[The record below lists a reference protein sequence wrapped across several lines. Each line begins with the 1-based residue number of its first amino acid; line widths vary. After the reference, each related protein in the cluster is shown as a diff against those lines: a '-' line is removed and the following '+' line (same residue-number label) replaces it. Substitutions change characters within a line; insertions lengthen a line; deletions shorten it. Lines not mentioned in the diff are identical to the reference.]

1 MEKQYFEV
9 KVQYVQWNETKEK
22 DEKQSESYVFN
33 SVNFGD
39 AEKEAYK
46 LIEEYKLRDAVIKAI
61 KPIQLSD
68 IIFENKNDD
77 TDENELNW
85 FKAKI
90 AIKNEEDEKKQILNI
105 LIQAKYLQNTYNKIN
120 NLYSNFDY
128 TIKNVIGTD
137 IFNVVIVE

>member
-39 AEKEAYK
+39 AEKETYK

-68 IIFENKNDD
+68 IIFENKNDNN
-77 TDENELNW
+77 TDDNELNW

-90 AIKNEEDEKKQILNI
+90 AIKNEDEKKQILNI
-105 LIQAKYLQNTYNKIN
+105 LIQARYLQNTYNKIN

-128 TIKNVIGTD
+128 TINNVIGTD
-137 IFNVVIVE
+137 IFNVVITE

>member
-128 TIKNVIGTD
+128 TINNVIGTD
-137 IFNVVIVE
+137 IFNVVISE

>member
-39 AEKEAYK
+39 AEKETYK

-68 IIFENKNDD
+68 IIFENKNDNN
-77 TDENELNW
+77 TDDNELNW

-90 AIKNEEDEKKQILNI
+90 AIKNEDEKKQILNI
-105 LIQAKYLQNTYNKIN
+105 LIQARYLQNTYNKIN

-128 TIKNVIGTD
+128 TINNVIGTD
-137 IFNVVIVE
+137 IFNVVINE

>member
-68 IIFENKNDD
+68 IIFENKNNDD
-77 TDENELNW
+77 DENELNW

-137 IFNVVIVE
+137 IFNVVIID

>member
-105 LIQAKYLQNTYNKIN
+105 LIQARYLQNTYNKIN

-128 TIKNVIGTD
+128 TINNVIGTD
-137 IFNVVIVE
+137 IFNVVITE

>member
-9 KVQYVQWNETKEK
+9 KVQYVQWNEIKEK

-68 IIFENKNDD
+68 IIFENKNNDID
-77 TDENELNW
+77 DENELNW

-90 AIKNEEDEKKQILNI
+90 AIKNEDEKKQILNI
-105 LIQAKYLQNTYNKIN
+105 LIQARYLQNTYNKIN

-128 TIKNVIGTD
+128 TINNVIGTD
-137 IFNVVIVE
+137 IFNVVITE